1 MKPDTMNR
9 AGSDT
14 RRAVN

>member
-1 MKPDTMNR
+1 MHR

-14 RRAVN
+14 RWT